1 MIFLQTTPGSGWSTY
16 ALFGAMFLVFYFFMI
31 RPQNKKRKKLEEMR
45 NNLKKGDNIQTIGG
59 IHGKVAEVKDTTV
72 TIQVEGGVKLKIEKS
87 FSRTLINELSN
98 LGHDIQVV
106 EDGIGGGQ
114 GIIINRKDGILI
126 GGSDSRKDGLAIGY

>member
-1 MIFLQTTPGSGWSTY
+1 MIFLQTPTPDTGWSTY
-16 ALFGAMFLVFYFFMI
+16 ALFGAMILVFYFFMI

-87 FSRTLINELSN
+87 AVSL
-98 LGHDIQVV
+98 
-106 EDGIGGGQ
+106 
-114 GIIINRKDGILI
+114 
-126 GGSDSRKDGLAIGY
+126 DSSTQLTEETASQASMGKAK

>member
-1 MIFLQTTPGSGWSTY
+1 MIFLQTKPELDWNFI
-16 ALFGAMFLVFYFFMI
+16 AMFGAMILVFYFFMI

-87 FSRTLINELSN
+87 AVSL
-98 LGHDIQVV
+98 
-106 EDGIGGGQ
+106 
-114 GIIINRKDGILI
+114 
-126 GGSDSRKDGLAIGY
+126 DSSTQLTEETASQASMGKAK

>member
-87 FSRTLINELSN
+87 AVSL
-98 LGHDIQVV
+98 
-106 EDGIGGGQ
+106 
-114 GIIINRKDGILI
+114 
-126 GGSDSRKDGLAIGY
+126 DSSTQLTEETASQASMGKAK

>member
-1 MIFLQTTPGSGWSTY
+1 MIFLQTTTGSGWSTY

-45 NNLKKGDNIQTIGG
+45 NNLKKGDHIQTIGG

-87 FSRTLINELSN
+87 AVSL
-98 LGHDIQVV
+98 
-106 EDGIGGGQ
+106 
-114 GIIINRKDGILI
+114 
-126 GGSDSRKDGLAIGY
+126 DSSTQLTEETASQASMGKAK

>member
-1 MIFLQTTPGSGWSTY
+1 MIFLQTPTPETGWSTY
-16 ALFGAMFLVFYFFMI
+16 ALFGAMILVFYFFMI

-87 FSRTLINELSN
+87 AVSL
-98 LGHDIQVV
+98 
-106 EDGIGGGQ
+106 
-114 GIIINRKDGILI
+114 
-126 GGSDSRKDGLAIGY
+126 DSSTQLTEETASQASMGKAK